1 MRLYARDP
9 RYTFPV
15 PVPASHEFFLSEI
28 DYKDGFVHLSTAKQV
43 PGTLNRFFAD
53 VPAVTLLRI
62 EHERLAGFK
71 RVRWEEAHGDCEW
84 TASLRTGPP
93 ESGCRGRRWLCEG
106 TELAEGRTVSLRLT
120 AAFPHLFAHLE
131 GENVESVKEVHRRE
145 GEKGWDAALTDK
157 DIEQWLV

>member
-1 MRLYARDP
+1 MYAPDP

-84 TASLRTGPP
+84 FA
-93 ESGCRGRRWLCEG
+93 
-106 TELAEGRTVSLRLT
+106 TEDYV
-120 AAFPHLFAHLE
+120 
-131 GENVESVKEVHRRE
+131 
-145 GEKGWDAALTDK
+145 
-157 DIEQWLV
+157 